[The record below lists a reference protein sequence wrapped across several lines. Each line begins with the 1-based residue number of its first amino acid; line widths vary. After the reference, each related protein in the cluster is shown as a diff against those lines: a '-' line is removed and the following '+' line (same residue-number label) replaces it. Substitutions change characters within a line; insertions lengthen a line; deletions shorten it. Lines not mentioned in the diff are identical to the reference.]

1 MCSFLSRI
9 DNSVIVGFSF
19 LLLSVSAIILS
30 NTINILH
37 IKGTKT
43 FLADGVKTFLI
54 NGKDMLVNGAKTLS
68 NPPFW
73 LIFLV
78 VPFNKIPL
86 F

>member
-37 IKGTKT
+37 
-43 FLADGVKTFLI
+43 
-54 NGKDMLVNGAKTLS
+54 
-68 NPPFW
+68 
-73 LIFLV
+73 FLV
-78 VPFNKIPL
+78 DFIIQYYYKDHPYYLSIQ
-86 F
+86 